1 MNLLANFRLNV
12 LRVMTERKISTSH
25 LAETMGWSY
34 RHTFEVLYERKDL
47 YLTREVEPI
56 CTALKVDPIAMME
69 E

>member
-1 MNLLANFRLNV
+1 MSLLENFRRNV
-12 LRVMTERKISTSH
+12 LHKMTDEKISTSH
-25 LAETMGWSY
+25 LAELVGWKY

-47 YLTREVEPI
+47 YLRTEIEPV